1 MKKLVYLFMSLFVF
15 FGCNTSDE
23 NTNGEIFEAD
33 YLNLSFL
40 DEQGNDLFQTN
51 VYKEEK
57 LSVIVTDENWNDL
70 YFTSGRRNGQKMEN
84 IEGYAKVNYT
94 WGSTP
99 KVVVLMLIYAYL
111 QENNKVT
118 SYYKLQYDDNKFDY
132 IKIIAEK
139 GRGYFYIRKVFY
151 NGVEYDIHEAE
162 NGILKIVK

>member
-15 FGCNTSDE
+15 VGCNTSDE
-23 NTNGEIFEAD
+23 KTSEENFDCNF
-33 YLNLSFL
+33 LHLSFL

-84 IEGYAKVNYT
+84 VEGYAKVHYIGN
-94 WGSTP
+94 STP
-99 KVVVLMLIYAYL
+99 KVIILMLIYEHL
-111 QENNKVT
+111 LENNEVT

-139 GRGYFYIRKVFY
+139 GKRSFYIRKVFY